1 MLRIL
6 FVFCLFFFVLRIQ
19 ATNSHLMEP
28 LERFMRSPAARL
40 KLHVGFAQ
48 TSKRMTLSKDAAN
61 SLKAELLTNTSRQNA
76 FLMDNYK
83 VGHQSLRENSTFS
96 SHK

>member
-1 MLRIL
+1 
-6 FVFCLFFFVLRIQ
+6 
-19 ATNSHLMEP
+19 MEP

-48 TSKRMTLSKDAAN
+48 TSERMTWSKDAAN